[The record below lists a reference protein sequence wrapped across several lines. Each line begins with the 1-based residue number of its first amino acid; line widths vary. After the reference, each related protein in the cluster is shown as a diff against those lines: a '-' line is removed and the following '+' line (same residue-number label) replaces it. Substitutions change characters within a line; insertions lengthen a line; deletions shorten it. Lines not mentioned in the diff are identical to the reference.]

1 LVGKKGT
8 DLFFNC
14 SLVGNQVFSSMPRSA
29 RIVLPHTPHHIVQRG
44 HNRQTVFVSDDD
56 YNYYRENLIDFKRE
70 FGCRIYAYCLM
81 TNHVHL
87 IVDPGKNPESLSLLM
102 KRIAG
107 RQTRYVNKLE
117 DRSGSLWEGRYKS
130 SIISTEEYL
139 PACSRYIELNPL
151 RAGMVT
157 DPAEYKW
164 SSYGFKILGKKDLVV
179 DLHPSYFALGKNEQE
194 RQKAYA
200 EYVLGTVP
208 EYEIKLIRDAL
219 QRGQLTGNDRF
230 RIEIEK
236 KFGVRISNKKP
247 GRPRKAQEK

>member
-1 LVGKKGT
+1 
-8 DLFFNC
+8 
-14 SLVGNQVFSSMPRSA
+14 MPRLA

-56 YNYYRENLIDFKRE
+56 YNYYRENLIYFKRE

-87 IVDPGKNPESLSLLM
+87 IVDPGKNPESLALLM
-102 KRIAG
+102 KRVAG

-130 SIISTEEYL
+130 SIISTKEYL
-139 PACSRYIELNPL
+139 PACCRYIELNPL

-157 DPAEYKW
+157 DPVHYHW
-164 SSYGFKILGKKDLVV
+164 SSYKAKISEKRDLVF
-179 DLHPSYFALGKNEQE
+179 DLPPFYLSLGATEEE
-194 RQKAYA
+194 RRKAYD

-208 EYEIKLIRDAL
+208 EYEIKLIREAL
-219 QRGQLTGNDRF
+219 QRGQLTGSDRF
-230 RIEIEK
+230 RGEVEK
-236 KFGVRISNKKP
+236 KLGIRISNKKQ
-247 GRPRKAQEK
+247 GRPRKEK